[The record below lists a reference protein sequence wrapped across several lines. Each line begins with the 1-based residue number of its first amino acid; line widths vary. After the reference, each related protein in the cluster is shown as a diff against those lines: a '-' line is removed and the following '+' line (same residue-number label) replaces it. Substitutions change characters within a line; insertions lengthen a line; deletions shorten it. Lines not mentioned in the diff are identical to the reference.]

1 MNFMTSAF
9 SGRNILSKA
18 SWREEG
24 SCAEMWWCS
33 SWSHTEFYNIKMCFE
48 NLKAVQMNFGVT
60 IIICW

>member
-9 SGRNILSKA
+9 SGRTILSKA

-33 SWSHTEFYNIKMCFE
+33 SWSHTEFYNI
-48 NLKAVQMNFGVT
+48 
-60 IIICW
+60 